1 LGGRLD
7 VNGGF
12 RVCIGAVLLAG
23 GLALACKSPSDVV
36 YERPGFTPKLDE
48 QGRLRVTF
56 APGADVLRG
65 FTPNGRLLFRA
76 ENLVPFGAGWI
87 LASVPP
93 EGGQV
98 REEVGVYRP
107 AFRDQ
112 VSTLVASV
120 TRRELMLWKP
130 PMSGARGC
138 PDSSET
144 TEGTPGPA
152 PATPSPVG
160 LVIFSLPT
168 EDGASI
174 TSIPSRAISTGA
186 VAVETVPGGNILAR
200 VRVTPALRDVA
211 RTGANPFGPIAIPGT
226 DDIIYSDGE
235 RLWQA
240 SATDT
245 GAAPAPLGEGA
256 YPALSPD
263 GTAFAYA
270 RPVGLDSTVQTFTIP
285 VGLVQCVQTQVEIT
299 AASWEVVLRDVDSGD
314 EQVLTEGVEPAFD
327 PLAQRLVVRGSDLQ
341 WFDLSTLTAVS
352 ISGTT
357 GAFAP
362 AVSPDGTVLAFSLFS
377 SGTNSDVYYLR
388 ISR

>member
-1 LGGRLD
+1 
-7 VNGGF
+7 V
-12 RVCIGAVLLAG
+12 
-23 GLALACKSPSDVV
+23 
-36 YERPGFTPKLDE
+36 
-48 QGRLRVTF
+48 
-56 APGADVLRG
+56 
-65 FTPNGRLLFRA
+65 
-76 ENLVPFGAGWI
+76 
-87 LASVPP
+87 
-93 EGGQV
+93 
-98 REEVGVYRP
+98 
-107 AFRDQ
+107 
-112 VSTLVASV
+112 
-120 TRRELMLWKP
+120 LWKP